1 MCYIIRNPETSM
13 PKTVRCRDVLLRDI
27 GLGAVFRDDN
37 RPGTAIPGLL
47 QVVHGADAG
56 FSRSE
61 RRQLMAAA
69 PLIEPLAQS
78 I

>member
-1 MCYIIRNPETSM
+1 M
-13 PKTVRCRDVLLRDI
+13 PKPRAAAMYCSEISASVPCS
-27 GLGAVFRDDN
+27 AMN
-37 RPGTAIPGLL
+37 RPGTVIPGLL

-61 RRQLMAAA
+61 LRQLMAAA